1 MKAVLQRVAKASVFI
16 DNIEYS
22 AINNGLLVF
31 IGFNKQDALKDI
43 KKITKKILNLRIFSD
58 SNDRM
63 NLSIND
69 VNGEL
74 LIVSQF
80 TLYANCKKGN
90 RPSFIESANSI
101 DAENIYNEFVNY
113 MKIKFNNIKTGQF
126 GALMDIKLINNGPVT
141 IQLDSE
147 VL

>member
-1 MKAVLQRVAKASVFI
+1 MKAVLQRVTKASVLI

-31 IGFNKQDALKDI
+31 IGFNNQDTLTDI

-58 SNDRM
+58 SNHKM

-90 RPSFIESANSI
+90 RPSFIKSAASI
-101 DAENIYNEFVNY
+101 DAENIYNQFVNY
-113 MKIKFNNIKTGQF
+113 MKSKYKNVKTGKF
-126 GALMDIKLINNGPVT
+126 GVRYYFTK
-141 IQLDSE
+141 
-147 VL
+147 

>member
-1 MKAVLQRVAKASVFI
+1 MKAVLQRVTKASVLI

-31 IGFNKQDALKDI
+31 IGFNNQDTLADI
-43 KKITKKILNLRIFSD
+43 KKITKKILNLRIFPD
-58 SNDRM
+58 SNYKM
-63 NLSIND
+63 NLSLND

-101 DAENIYNEFVNY
+101 DAKNIYNEFVNY
-113 MKIKFNNIKTGQF
+113 MKIKFNNVKTGQF
-126 GALMDIKLINNGPVT
+126 GALMDIKLINNGPIT

-147 VL
+147 TL

>member
-31 IGFNKQDALKDI
+31 IGFNKQDTLKDI

-58 SNDRM
+58 SNYKM
-63 NLSIND
+63 NLSLND

-101 DAENIYNEFVNY
+101 DAKNIYNEFVNY
-113 MKIKFNNIKTGQF
+113 TKIKFNKVKTGKF

-147 VL
+147 EL

>member
-1 MKAVLQRVAKASVFI
+1 MKAVLQKVAKASVFI

-31 IGFNKQDALKDI
+31 IGFNKQDTLKDI
-43 KKITKKILNLRIFSD
+43 KKITKKILNLRIFPD
-58 SNDRM
+58 SNYKM
-63 NLSIND
+63 NLSLND

-113 MKIKFNNIKTGQF
+113 MKSKFNNVKTGQF
-126 GALMDIKLINNGPVT
+126 GALMDIKLINNGPIT

-147 VL
+147 TL

>member
-1 MKAVLQRVAKASVFI
+1 MKAVLQRVTKASVLI

-31 IGFNKQDALKDI
+31 IGFNKQDTLKDT
-43 KKITKKILNLRIFSD
+43 KKITKKILNLRIFPD
-58 SNDRM
+58 SNYKM
-63 NLSIND
+63 NLSLND

-90 RPSFIESANSI
+90 RPSFIESAN
-101 DAENIYNEFVNY
+101 
-113 MKIKFNNIKTGQF
+113 
-126 GALMDIKLINNGPVT
+126 
-141 IQLDSE
+141 
-147 VL
+147 

>member
-1 MKAVLQRVAKASVFI
+1 MKAVLQRVTKASVFI

-31 IGFNKQDALKDI
+31 IGFNNQDTLIDI

-58 SNDRM
+58 SNHKM
-63 NLSIND
+63 NLSLND

-90 RPSFIESANSI
+90 RPSFIESASSI
-101 DAENIYNEFVNY
+101 DAENIYNQFVNY
-113 MKIKFNNIKTGQF
+113 MKSKYENIKTGKF
-126 GALMDIKLINNGPVT
+126 GALMDIDLINNGPVT
-141 IQLDSE
+141 IQLNSE
-147 VL
+147 KL

>member
-1 MKAVLQRVAKASVFI
+1 MKAVLQRVTKASVFI

-126 GALMDIKLINNGPVT
+126 GALMDIKLINNGPIT

>member
-1 MKAVLQRVAKASVFI
+1 MKAVLQRVTKASVFI

-141 IQLDSE
+141 IQLDSD

>member
-1 MKAVLQRVAKASVFI
+1 MGKVKFACFSLILSIIVAVI
-16 DNIEYS
+16 
-22 AINNGLLVF
+22 LVF

-90 RPSFIESANSI
+90 RPSFI
-101 DAENIYNEFVNY
+101 
-113 MKIKFNNIKTGQF
+113 
-126 GALMDIKLINNGPVT
+126 
-141 IQLDSE
+141 
-147 VL
+147 

>member
-31 IGFNKQDALKDI
+31 IGFNKQDTLKDI
-43 KKITKKILNLRIFSD
+43 KKITKKILNLRIFPD
-58 SNDRM
+58 SNYKM
-63 NLSIND
+63 NLSLND

-113 MKIKFNNIKTGQF
+113 LNNQYINIKTGKF
-126 GALMDIKLINNGPVT
+126 RAMMDICLINNGPVT
-141 IQLDSE
+141 IQLDSK
-147 VL
+147 LL

>member
-1 MKAVLQRVAKASVFI
+1 MKAVLQRVTQASVFI

-31 IGFNKQDALKDI
+31 IGFNNQDTLTDI

-58 SNDRM
+58 SNHKM

-101 DAENIYNEFVNY
+101 DAKNIYNEFVNY
-113 MKIKFNNIKTGQF
+113 MKIKFNNVKTGQF
-126 GALMDIKLINNGPVT
+126 GALMDIKLINNGPIT

-147 VL
+147 TL

>member
-1 MKAVLQRVAKASVFI
+1 MKAVLQRVTKASVFI

-113 MKIKFNNIKTGQF
+113 MKIKFNNINTGQF
-126 GALMDIKLINNGPVT
+126 GAWMDIKLINNGHIT

>member
-31 IGFNKQDALKDI
+31 IGFNNQDTLPDI

-58 SNDRM
+58 SNHKM

-101 DAENIYNEFVNY
+101 DAKNIYNEFVNY
-113 MKIKFNNIKTGQF
+113 MKIKFNNVKTGKF
-126 GALMDIKLINNGPVT
+126 GALMDIQLINNGPIT

-147 VL
+147 EL

>member
-31 IGFNKQDALKDI
+31 IGFNKQDTLKDI
-43 KKITKKILNLRIFSD
+43 KKITKKILNLRIFPD
-58 SNDRM
+58 SNNRM
-63 NLSIND
+63 NLSLND
-69 VNGEL
+69 IDGEL

-113 MKIKFNNIKTGQF
+113 MKIKFNSIKTGQF
-126 GALMDIKLINNGPVT
+126 GALMDIQLINNGPVT

-147 VL
+147 KL